1 MIARRVRPDSVDDMS
16 DSSHRPAIDGG
27 GIAVLLRTMHDAL
40 AVAESAQERLD
51 KLTQVIARHVDSDVC
66 SIYLR
71 LPSDELELYSTEG
84 LNREAVHKTRL
95 NWGEGLVGVV
105 AQTKRPLVTSD
116 APLHPNFAYRPE
128 TGEDPLHSFLGVP
141 LIRSGKSLGVLV
153 LQNLASRRYTDE
165 EVGAAQAVATLLAE
179 IAASGELF
187 DPSTTEDVGAMLH
200 RPEQL
205 VGAGIVAGVAFGRAA
220 FHEPPTPKHKVFSKN
235 AGAETERL
243 EAGLI
248 ALQASVDALLA
259 NTALEAAPREVL
271 ETYRLFAYDR
281 GWKERMRAAA
291 MSGLTAEAAV
301 EQVQA
306 ENRARMSQ
314 VKDPYLRERMH
325 DLDDLSNR
333 LLRHLTGRSAVA
345 SDLPNEAILIAR
357 TLGPAELLEYDRS
370 KLKGLILGE
379 ASATSHVAIVARA
392 LAIPLVAGFD
402 NAISLAEQ
410 GDEIVID
417 GELGDVHIRPTTE
430 IVSSFREKHAL
441 QSEQQAAFAA
451 ERDLPSVTT
460 DGVTIALFMNVGI
473 PLDMAHLDGT
483 GAAGVGLFRTELQF
497 LIGAQL
503 PRAGA
508 QQKLYGDILEKAGGK
523 PVVFRTAD
531 LGGDKAAAY
540 MKRNAEA
547 NPAMGWRGMR
557 MAVDRPGLFRPQ
569 IRALI
574 ASAAGKELNVLFPM
588 ITVVS
593 EILAAREL
601 LDRELE
607 LRSRRGRDMPKSIRL
622 GAMIETP
629 AAAWRIGEIASH
641 VDFLSIGGNDLMQF
655 YFAADRE
662 SELMNGRF
670 DPIEPGFLSF
680 MARIASA
687 ARGARKPLTFCGE
700 QAADLLT
707 AAALI
712 GVGVTRF
719 STPASAIGPLRRL
732 VRSIDAA
739 SVSKWV
745 SDRFDEPQRPL
756 RRDLEAFL
764 RQSGAALS

>member
-1 MIARRVRPDSVDDMS
+1 MSDSVDI
-16 DSSHRPAIDGG
+16 RPEGNGG
-27 GIAVLLRTMHDAL
+27 VAGLFRTMHDTL

-51 KLTQVIARHVDSDVC
+51 KLTQAIARHVESDVC

-105 AQTKRPLVTSD
+105 AETKRPLVTSD

-141 LIRSGKSLGVLV
+141 LLRTGKSLGVLV
-153 LQNLASRRYTDE
+153 LQNLVSRRYTDE

-187 DPSTTEDVGAMLH
+187 DPRTTAEVGAMLH
-200 RPEQL
+200 RPERL
-205 VGAGIVAGVAFGRAA
+205 VGAGVVPGVVIAKAA

-235 AGAETERL
+235 AAAEAERL
-243 EAGLI
+243 EGAL
-248 ALQASVDALLA
+248 ARLQASVDEMLA
-259 NTALEAAPREVL
+259 DPALEDAPREVL

-281 GWKERMRAAA
+281 GWRERMRAAA
-291 MSGLTAEAAV
+291 LSGLTAEAAV
-301 EQVQA
+301 EQIQS
-306 ENRARMSQ
+306 ENRARMAQ

-333 LLRHLTGRSAVA
+333 LLRHLTGDGHTTAELPAEAV
-345 SDLPNEAILIAR
+345 LIAR
-357 TLGPAELLEYDRS
+357 ILGPAELLEYDRA
-370 KLKGLILGE
+370 KLKGLVLGE

-392 LAIPLVAGFD
+392 LGIPIVAGLD
-402 NAISLAEQ
+402 HAISLAEP
-410 GDEIVID
+410 GDDIIVD
-417 GELGDVHIRPTTE
+417 GGLGEVHIRPTPE
-430 IVSSFREKHAL
+430 VIASFLDKKAL
-441 QSEQQAAFAA
+441 QSERQAAFAA
-451 ERDLPSVTT
+451 ERHLPSVTR
-460 DGVTIALFMNVGI
+460 DGVEISLMMNVGI
-473 PLDMAHLDGT
+473 PLDMANLESA

-508 QQKLYGDILEKAGGK
+508 QEKLYREILDKAGGK
-523 PVVFRTAD
+523 PVIFRTAD
-531 LGGDKAAAY
+531 LGADKAAAY
-540 MKRNAEA
+540 MKRRAEA

-574 ASAAGKELNVLFPM
+574 AAAAGRELNVLFPM

-593 EILAAREL
+593 EIEAARAL
-601 LDRELE
+601 LDREIE
-607 LRSRRGRDMPKSIRL
+607 FRKKRGRELPKTIRL

-629 AAAWRIGEIASH
+629 AAAWRIGEIARH
-641 VDFLSIGGNDLMQF
+641 VDFLSIGGNDLVQF
-655 YFAADRE
+655 YYAADRE
-662 SELMNGRF
+662 SEMTQRRF
-670 DPIEPGFLSF
+670 DPVEAGFLSF
-680 MARIASA
+680 LSMVTRA
-687 ARGARKPLTFCGE
+687 AREAGRPLTFCGE
-700 QAADLLT
+700 QAADPVT

-719 STPASAIGPLRRL
+719 SSPASAIGPFRRL
-732 VRSIDAA
+732 VRSIDARD
-739 SVSKWV
+739 VSRWV
-745 SDRFDEPQRPL
+745 CDRFEEPQRPL
-756 RRDLEAFL
+756 RRELEGFL
-764 RQSGAALS
+764 RKAGAAFG